1 MTQNILTE
9 GQCLL
14 PNTVLPSK
22 FDGLNFDGLAGKRQ
36 NRQNFPPL
44 KFPTIRYFTSSST
57 VDAKFVMSCVLSCF
71 NFMVLKPV
79 CWYVIV
85 FQATF
90 QPLRLAMVF
99 MD

>member
-1 MTQNILTE
+1 MD

-44 KFPTIRYFTSSST
+44 KFPAIRYVIIFRNGTI
-57 VDAKFVMSCVLSCF
+57 FF
-71 NFMVLKPV
+71 NISLHN
-79 CWYVIV
+79 
-85 FQATF
+85 
-90 QPLRLAMVF
+90 
-99 MD
+99 

>member
-1 MTQNILTE
+1 MD

-44 KFPTIRYFTSSST
+44 KFPAIR
-57 VDAKFVMSCVLSCF
+57 
-71 NFMVLKPV
+71 
-79 CWYVIV
+79 
-85 FQATF
+85 
-90 QPLRLAMVF
+90 
-99 MD
+99 